1 METDFTPV
9 ASLVG
14 GMMIGAAAVLLMAFN
29 GRVAG
34 ISGIVGRVLTS
45 PLGDRPGLMFVLGLV
60 AATPLYL
67 LATGAF
73 PAQTVSDN
81 LPLMAVAG
89 LLVGLGSAI
98 GNGCTSGHGVCGL
111 SRLSRRSITATAIF
125 MVVAAITVLF
135 TRHVL

>member
-34 ISGIVGRVLTS
+34 ISGILGRVLTS